1 MNKSIGMRINDLII
15 DNNTSANSVADKLNI
30 SKATMS
36 DIINDVDKGYSY
48 KYFVDIAKFF
58 NVSVDYILGLTD
70 VATNDK
76 DLKFVCEYTGL
87 DEKTIDFFVKNKNDN
102 GSITKKW
109 GVVEFIEFIAK
120 SAVERSENS
129 ER

>member
-1 MNKSIGMRINDLII
+1 M
-15 DNNTSANSVADKLNI
+15 
-30 SKATMS
+30 
-36 DIINDVDKGYSY
+36 
-48 KYFVDIAKFF
+48 
-58 NVSVDYILGLTD
+58 
-70 VATNDK
+70 ATNDK
-76 DLKFVCEYTGL
+76 NLKFVCEYTGL

-120 SAVERSENS
+120 SVVERSENS